1 MGQKCSTL
9 KVSAHLEVVGQ
20 CGGADR
26 LTLCL
31 PRSRGKG
38 GRRLLGDFTF
48 PSARD
53 GAGHHRSAHGN
64 LVPIGRVTKKDG
76 ATPVRV
82 DILAG
87 ASLVARR
94 EIPLADL
101 LAGLKANTIGRR
113 SALFFTVKADQ
124 AENADGGA
132 AGSQGQAPVA
142 VYYSRRLLDDRGPPQ
157 EDHQKEPAET
167 EQHAS
172 LPPQAGRTKLIL
184 PPLAVYTSTTLIPE
198 VTYSNLTPKVTV
210 KDLMDGQ
217 RWAAPQTHPWQ
228 ETGHNLQAGE
238 IVTSSTPEVVHRD
251 LGDGQR
257 WVAPQTRP
265 WQEREHARES
275 GETVACQ
282 TTEVT
287 HRDLG
292 DGQRWAA
299 LQTQLLHRRGEHRG
313 RTSVRER
320 EGVAFQS
327 SITFPSKQKKEPL
340 WDGRG
345 GGRGRLY
352 GPCLIGSLLHCVL
365 AMNFT
370 LLVYHLCLE
379 WF

>member
-1 MGQKCSTL
+1 MGQLCSTL

-31 PRSRGKG
+31 PRSKGKG
-38 GRRLLGDFTF
+38 GRRLLGDFSF
-48 PSARD
+48 PSTRD
-53 GAGHHRSAHGN
+53 GAGHHRSAHRI
-64 LVPIGRVTKKDG
+64 LVPVGRVTKKDG

-113 SALFFTVKADQ
+113 SALFFSVKADQ
-124 AENADGGA
+124 AENANGGA

-142 VYYSRRLLDDRGPPQ
+142 VYYSRRLLDDQRPPQ
-157 EDHQKEPAET
+157 EDQQKEAAET

-172 LPPQAGRTKLIL
+172 LLPQAGRTKLIL
-184 PPLAVYTSTTLIPE
+184 PPFAVYTNTTLIPE
-198 VTYSNLTPKVTV
+198 VTYSNLAPKVTV

-217 RWAAPQTHPWQ
+217 RWVAPHAHPWQ
-228 ETGHNLQAGE
+228 ETGHIQDSE
-238 IVTSSTPEVVHRD
+238 IVASSTPEVVHRD

-257 WVAPQTRP
+257 WVAPQARP
-265 WQEREHARES
+265 WQEREHAPVA
-275 GETVACQ
+275 GETVASQ

-299 LQTQLLHRRGEHRG
+299 PQAQLRHTRGERHRR
-313 RTSVRER
+313 TSMRER
-320 EGVAFQS
+320 EGVALQS
-327 SITFPSKQKKEPL
+327 SITFPSKQRKETL

-352 GPCLIGSLLHCVL
+352 GPCLMGSLLHCVL